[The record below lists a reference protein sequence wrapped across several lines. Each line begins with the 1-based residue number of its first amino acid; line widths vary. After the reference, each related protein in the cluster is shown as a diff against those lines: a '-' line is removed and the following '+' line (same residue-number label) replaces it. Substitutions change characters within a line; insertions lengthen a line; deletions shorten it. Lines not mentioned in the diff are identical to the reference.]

1 MEQQILQFSF
11 LTSLLLVSDSKLPKP
26 KYRNEMLEALIAA
39 TNNETELDLSW
50 KRLIDQDMEI
60 IAYYAIQENQVKNL
74 SYFIN
79 N

>member
-1 MEQQILQFSF
+1 M
-11 LTSLLLVSDSKLPKP
+11 LLVSDSKLPKP

-39 TNNETELDLSW
+39 TNNGTELDLSW
-50 KRLIDQDMEI
+50 KQLIDQDMKI
-60 IAYYAIQENQVKNL
+60 IAYYAIQENQVKNF